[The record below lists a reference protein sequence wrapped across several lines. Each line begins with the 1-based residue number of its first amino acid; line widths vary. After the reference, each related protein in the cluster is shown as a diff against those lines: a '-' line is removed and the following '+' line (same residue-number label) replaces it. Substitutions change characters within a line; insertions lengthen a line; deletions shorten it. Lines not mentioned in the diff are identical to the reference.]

1 VSGAGWISTRLIA
14 QLSKPGKLACVEQR
28 SLKGR
33 TLFVTG
39 ASRGIGLAIAL
50 RAAKDGANVAVVAKT
65 AKPHPRLSGT
75 IYTAAKEIEN
85 AGGKALPLQVDIRSE
100 EQVAD
105 AIAQCVRH
113 FGGIDVLVNNASA
126 IQLTRADVTELKR
139 FDLMQEINARG
150 AFLCAK
156 LCLPHLIG
164 RENPHVLTIAPPISI
179 DPRWFAQHTAYTVS
193 KFAMAMLTFGLAA
206 EWKAERVAF
215 NCLWPKTV
223 IRTAALALLPGI
235 DPLRCRKPEIVADAA
250 HVILCKDAGTY
261 TGQFCIDED
270 VLRETGMTDFTG
282 YAVDPRQKL
291 LADLFLE

>member
-1 VSGAGWISTRLIA
+1 M
-14 QLSKPGKLACVEQR
+14 KPH
-28 SLKGR
+28 SLKDR

-50 RAAKDGANVAVVAKT
+50 RAARDGANIAIVAKT
-65 AKPHPRLSGT
+65 AKPHLHLPGT

-85 AGGKALPLQVDIRSE
+85 AGGNALPLQADIRSE

-105 AIAQCVRH
+105 AVSQCIRR

-126 IQLTRADVTELKR
+126 IQLTRADATALKR
-139 FDLMQEINARG
+139 FDLMQEINVRG
-150 AFLCAK
+150 TFLCAK

-164 RENPHVLTIAPPISI
+164 RENPHVLTLAPPISI

-250 HVILCKDAGTY
+250 YVILNRDAGTF
-261 TGQFCIDED
+261 TGRFCIDED
-270 VLRETGMTDFTG
+270 VLRETGITDFGG
-282 YAVDPRQKL
+282 YAVDPQQKL